1 MADTKPFNY
10 RYPLTKLTSS
20 DDYLKITVLDYKP
33 PGFIPEEGSFAAPT
47 AGEIQG
53 YDNVIPKGY
62 ILLPVP
68 DTIQDANSA
77 QWGASSLNPLQVAVG
92 GAIQGLYGADP
103 ANIGESLKS
112 AESKIGSM
120 ISAVTTGSA
129 QKYFQSLG
137 INLATNVLLPGDLKQ
152 SEVLARVGGQIVNS
166 NVELL
171 FSGVT
176 IRGDFTFGFDI
187 VPRSKKESDQVKE
200 IIKKLKFHSAAKKQS
215 GAARGLFIKSP
226 EVFKLEYMSGNKAHP
241 FLNKFKICALKG
253 MSVNYTG
260 SGSYATYADA
270 TPVNM
275 VLTLVFQELTPI
287 YADDYE
293 TNIGSEG
300 TGY

>member
-1 MADTKPFNY
+1 MADTKPPFNY

-77 QWGASSLNPLQVAVG
+77 QWGASNINPLQVAAG
-92 GAIQGLYGADP
+92 GAIQGLYGTKDVGKAL
-103 ANIGESLKS
+103 SS
-112 AESKIGSM
+112 AQSKIGDM
-120 ISAVTTGSA
+120 ISAATAGSG

-137 INLATNVLLPGDLKQ
+137 INLGTNVLLGGELKL
-152 SEVLARVGGQIVNS
+152 SETLSRLGGQIVNS

-176 IRGDFTFGFDI
+176 LRGDFTFGFDI

-215 GAARGLFIKSP
+215 GASRGLFIKSP

-275 VLTLVFQELTPI
+275 VLTLVFQELAPI

>member
-1 MADTKPFNY
+1 MADTKPPFNY

-20 DDYLKITVLDYKP
+20 DDYLKITVLEYKP

-77 QWGASSLNPLQVAVG
+77 QWGVSSLNPLQVAAG
-92 GAIQGLYGADP
+92 GAIQGLYGATDFEG
-103 ANIGESLKS
+103 AKSKFLSKLQESLK
-112 AESKIGSM
+112 AAGSGA
-120 ISAVTTGSA
+120 S

-137 INLATNVLLPGDLKQ
+137 ISLGTNVLLPGELKQ
-152 SEVLARVGGQIVNS
+152 NEVLSRIGGQIVNS

-176 IRGDFTFGFDI
+176 LRGDFTFGFDI